1 MSLNKLDPTKLNSWK
16 ELKAQFDKEELFTI
30 DKLME
35 ESNRLKNFS
44 VEWEGLFLD
53 FTKNRISQSTLNVL
67 IKLCHESDL
76 KNNIECYFNGDV
88 INETEKRSVL
98 HTALRAQKN
107 QSKEIG
113 KVVTDLRQKIINIAD
128 EVINGNKTGYTGK
141 KFTDV
146 VNIGVG
152 GSHLGQEMV
161 VEGLSHFSQNIKTH
175 FVSNIDPDYT
185 AKVLDKLNPETT
197 LFIIVSKSFHTIE
210 TIKNA
215 NKIKDWFIG
224 KTNEKNIQDHFI
236 AVSNNISAPKD
247 FGVDA
252 NNILPIP
259 EWVGGRF
266 SLWGSAG
273 LIIAITLGSE
283 NYMQLLNGANS
294 MDKHFRESDF
304 EKNIPVLLA
313 LISIWYNNFFK
324 CETEAIIPYSEL
336 LNKLPGYL
344 QQASMESNG
353 KGTDRNNQKVNY
365 ETGGIIWG
373 ASGTNAQHS
382 FFQLFHQGT
391 KLIPCDFIAFQ
402 NPLSEDAEQ
411 HKILTANFLAQT
423 NALMSGK
430 KAKEPYKNI
439 EGNKPSNS
447 LFINSL
453 TPYNLGMLTALYEN
467 KIFTVGSILNIF
479 SFDQWGVELG
489 KSIAKG
495 ILDGNIDSLDDSTK
509 NLFTRYKKRK

>member
-1 MSLNKLDPTKLNSWK
+1 
-16 ELKAQFDKEELFTI
+16 
-30 DKLME
+30 
-35 ESNRLKNFS
+35 
-44 VEWEGLFLD
+44 
-53 FTKNRISQSTLNVL
+53 
-67 IKLCHESDL
+67 
-76 KNNIECYFNGDV
+76 
-88 INETEKRSVL
+88 
-98 HTALRAQKN
+98 
-107 QSKEIG
+107 
-113 KVVTDLRQKIINIAD
+113 
-128 EVINGNKTGYTGK
+128 
-141 KFTDV
+141 
-146 VNIGVG
+146 
-152 GSHLGQEMV
+152 MV
-161 VEGLSHFSQNIKTH
+161 VEGLSPFSQNIKTH

-185 AKVLDKLNPETT
+185 AKVLEKLNPETT
-197 LFIIVSKSFHTIE
+197 LFIIVSKSFNTIE
-210 TIKNA
+210 TINNA

-224 KTNEKNIQDHFI
+224 KTNVKNIQDHFI
-236 AVSNNISAPKD
+236 AVSNNISASKD

-283 NYMQLLNGANS
+283 NYRQLLNGANS

-373 ASGTNAQHS
+373 ATGTNAQHS
-382 FFQLFHQGT
+382 FFQLLHQGT

-423 NALMSGK
+423 NALMSGNK
-430 KAKEPYKNI
+430 TKESYKNI

-453 TPYNLGMLTALYEN
+453 TPYNLGMLIALYEN

-495 ILDGNIDSLDDSTK
+495 ILDGNTDSLDDSTK
-509 NLFTRYKKRK
+509 NLLTIYEKGK